1 MKRLF
6 LLLILTVC
14 CCSFLFAQS
23 VLHVQLRDN
32 SRFNI
37 SVNGRFFNRQGSSIT
52 VGDLP
57 PGRHY
62 IKIYALVYNRWGRGY
77 DNVIFSGWV
86 NTSYRMITN
95 FVYDPYMRRA
105 RVSEAPVSN
114 RFDENKDV
122 AGNIQGQYNSRY
134 NEGVTDNTNDDRNTT
149 AQNKPDG
156 NTDIKSSGAVASPL
170 PTGTLTDEKV
180 TELKKKCDSKK
191 TDSERMTLLKTELSK
206 ETFNTIQVGTMM
218 DWFLFESSK
227 LEFAKW
233 AYNKTADKA
242 YYNDLSA
249 KFINKSAKD
258 ELTQFVQ
265 KMK

>member
-1 MKRLF
+1 M
-6 LLLILTVC
+6 
-14 CCSFLFAQS
+14 FAQS
-23 VLHVQLRDN
+23 VLHVQMRDN

-37 SVNGRFFNRQGSSIT
+37 SVNGRFFNRQATSIT

-57 PGRHY
+57 PGRHHIQLY
-62 IKIYALVYNRWGRGY
+62 LLVYNRWGRGY
-77 DNVIFSGWV
+77 DKVVFSGWV

-105 RVSEAPVSN
+105 RVSEVPMSGRYDAE
-114 RFDENKDV
+114 RDV
-122 AGNIQGQYNSRY
+122 TRNGQEQYNLSY
-134 NEGVTDNTNDDRNTT
+134 NEGVTDNTNDGRNTT
-149 AQNKPDG
+149 AQTKPDG
-156 NTDIKSSGAVASPL
+156 ETNIKSSSAVASPL

-191 TDSERMTLLKTELSK
+191 TDSERMALLKTELSK
-206 ETFNTIQVGTMM
+206 ETFNTIQVGAMM

-249 KFINKSAKD
+249 KFVNKSAKD